1 MVVLPSWYRGA
12 ARLRGAGFPAGALM
26 ILFGWLLA
34 VAGDPPPAVVVGLT
48 LVGFVLVVA
57 ALGATYLPGA
67 PDLAPV
73 TVTPPVR
80 GRWTA
85 LNSPASKRPS
95 HGTHGHGQTFAID
108 LVYEAEPGGRPAF
121 GTGPGFRPPA
131 DFPAF
136 GRPLYAP
143 ADATVVRVHQGARDH
158 RSRSSW
164 AAYAYLM
171 AEGMVRELAGSRF
184 LLGNHIVL
192 DLGDG
197 VYAVLAHLRRGSATV
212 EPGDRVSAGRQI
224 AECGNSGN
232 SSEPHVHFQL
242 MDSRHPAIAA
252 GLPFTFA
259 EGVPPNNEAL
269 TAH

>member
-1 MVVLPSWYRGA
+1 MS
-12 ARLRGAGFPAGALM
+12 
-26 ILFGWLLA
+26 I
-34 VAGDPPPAVVVGLT
+34 
-48 LVGFVLVVA
+48 
-57 ALGATYLPGA
+57 
-67 PDLAPV
+67 
-73 TVTPPVR
+73 
-80 GRWTA
+80 
-85 LNSPASKRPS
+85 
-95 HGTHGHGQTFAID
+95 Q
-108 LVYEAEPGGRPAF
+108 
-121 GTGPGFRPPA
+121 
-131 DFPAF
+131 
-136 GRPLYAP
+136 YA
-143 ADATVVRVHQGARDH
+143 
-158 RSRSSW
+158 SW